1 MRWGVLVLAMLMTPV
16 ATAAELRDLR
26 LWDSPESTRV
36 VFDLDGDI
44 THKIFT
50 LANPDRVV
58 VDIAGI
64 SGKSM
69 KKINS
74 VAGLGVVERL
84 RSGPRGDGLRVVLDV
99 KGSVFASSFE
109 LTPNEEY
116 GHRLV
121 VDISNPESARAEPD
135 LMHDSIG
142 AIAAAA
148 PLNQPAPA
156 ASNNSVPNSTAIA
169 QAPKSVATPVVSAQA
184 PASTPSA
191 PNSSLRDKPIVI
203 TIDAGHG
210 GEDPGARGKSGLRE
224 KDVALSV
231 ARKLAKL
238 INGTPNMKAVLTRDG
253 DYYLGLRERVNVARK
268 HQADLFVSVHCNAFT
283 KRHLRGT
290 AVYVLSDRGATSE
303 HARWLA
309 HKENSADL
317 VGGVAL
323 HGKDN
328 ELAAVLIDLSQG
340 ATMEA
345 SFDVGSRILSSMGK
359 INRLQKDDIQQAG
372 FAVLKAPDIPS
383 VLVETAFITNAAEE
397 KLLAST
403 EFQDNL
409 AKQIFEGVNGYFQ
422 SYRPKQQLVET
433 EPGLQYVSSNISA
446 ERTRSGAT
454 ITQGVSQ

>member
-1 MRWGVLVLAMLMTPV
+1 MRWGVLVLAMLMAPV

-69 KKINS
+69 KKINA

-84 RSGPRGDGLRVVLDV
+84 RSGPRGNGLRVVLDV

-109 LTPNEEY
+109 LMPNEEY

-135 LMHDSIG
+135 PLHDSIG
-142 AIAAAA
+142 ALAAAA
-148 PLNQPAPA
+148 PLNQPATV
-156 ASNNSVPNSTAIA
+156 ASNSAAPVVSAIA
-169 QAPKSVATPVVSAQA
+169 QAPSVAAPVTSA
-184 PASTPSA
+184 PAPAIASSA
-191 PNSSLRDKPIVI
+191 PSSSLRDKPIVI

-210 GEDPGARGKSGLRE
+210 GEDPGAKGRSGLRE

-238 INGTPNMKAVLTRDG
+238 INSMPNMKAVLTRDG

-283 KRHLRGT
+283 KSHLRGT
-290 AVYVLSDRGATSE
+290 AVYVLSDRGATNE

-397 KLLAST
+397 KLLASK

-409 AKQIFEGVNGYFQ
+409 AKQIFEGINGYFQ

-433 EPGLQYVSSNISA
+433 EPGLQYVSSNIST